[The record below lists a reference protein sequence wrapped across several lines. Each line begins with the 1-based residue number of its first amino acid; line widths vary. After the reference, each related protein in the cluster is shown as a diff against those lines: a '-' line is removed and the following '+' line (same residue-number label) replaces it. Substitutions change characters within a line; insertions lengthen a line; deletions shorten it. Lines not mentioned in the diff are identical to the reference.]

1 MEQFESART
10 AITELWSCYTQ
21 TVSPRWVLKE
31 KTRGVLQS
39 LSQRER
45 LRLSQ
50 TLSLCASFANLERG
64 VLLAQRRYTDCMIE
78 LSSELAALVHHL
90 ATEGE

>member
-1 MEQFESART
+1 MILR
-10 AITELWSCYTQ
+10 
-21 TVSPRWVLKE
+21 E
-31 KTRGVLQS
+31 KILSVFQL

-45 LRLSQ
+45 LRLSK

-64 VLLAQRRYTDCMIE
+64 VLLAQRRYTDCMVE